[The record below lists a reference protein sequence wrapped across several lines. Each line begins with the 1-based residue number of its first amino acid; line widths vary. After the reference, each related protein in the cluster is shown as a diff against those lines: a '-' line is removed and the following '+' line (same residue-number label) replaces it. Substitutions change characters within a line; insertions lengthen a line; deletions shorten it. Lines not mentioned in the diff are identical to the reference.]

1 MLYKAH
7 GFFGLSCHILTNF
20 CSLLERSVKVY
31 VYGKRQTGFSYGIE
45 SEQTKTAQT
54 ILTD

>member
-7 GFFGLSCHILTNF
+7 GFFGLSCHILTN

-31 VYGKRQTGFSYGIE
+31 IYGKRQTGFSYGIE